1 MDILIEFFDTNQA
14 IIYFAYGLVFFIM
27 GLVVALQSRQFS
39 RLELARS
46 LNWLAGFGILH
57 GLNEWG
63 DLFIPIQAE
72 YLSTIVI
79 NLLYV
84 FQLFLLALSFTSLF
98 MFGVSLLKPA
108 GRLQWL
114 STAPTALF
122 VLWVFVTFFVLT
134 PIYQDETTWHHIS
147 NAIARYFIAFP
158 GGLLA
163 AYSLRSHAMQRIQP
177 LGVPAVYNALRVTGI
192 SLAGY
197 AILGGLIPLPIPFWP
212 GTILNTQTFE
222 SWLGVPPLAFR
233 ALIGLILSVST
244 IRALEIFDLETK
256 RRIET
261 LERDSI
267 LTAER
272 ERLARDLHDGA
283 LQKVYTAGLLVR
295 SVSKLIEPETEA
307 SHRLDQSVVAL
318 NDAVTDLRNN
328 LKTLHAG
335 TSASVEPLTH
345 LLQHVA
351 ADPHYSSMVS
361 IKLETNLPLDTT
373 LSPLQSG
380 HVMGIVNEALSNILR
395 HAQARK
401 VYIRAEGDE
410 EFLRIT
416 IKDDGAG
423 FTPGSSTGY
432 GLQNMRD
439 RARLLNGTLEIDPV
453 IGKGTSITLKIPW
466 MDQT

>member
-1 MDILIEFFDTNQA
+1 MSILIEFFQTNQA

-63 DLFIPIQAE
+63 DLFIPIQSA
-72 YLSTIVI
+72 YLSTVGV

-84 FQLFLLALSFTSLF
+84 VQLVLLALSFASLF
-98 MFGVSLLKPA
+98 MFGVSLLKPS
-108 GRLQWL
+108 GRLKWL
-114 STAPTALF
+114 STAPTAIF
-122 VLWVFVTFFVLT
+122 VLWVFFTFFVLT
-134 PIYQDETTWHHIS
+134 PIYQDEMTWHHIS
-147 NAIARYFIAFP
+147 SAVARYFIAFP

-163 AYSLRSHAMQRIQP
+163 AYALRIHAVRRIQP

-192 SLAGY
+192 SLAAY
-197 AILGGLIPLPIPFWP
+197 AILGGLVPLPIPFWP
-212 GTILNTQTFE
+212 GTILNAQTFE

-233 ALIGLILSVST
+233 ALIGLALSIST
-244 IRALEIFDLETK
+244 IRALEVFDLETE

-307 SHRLDQSVVAL
+307 SRRLEQSVAAL
-318 NDAVTDLRNN
+318 NDAVTDLRSN
-328 LKTLHAG
+328 LKALHAEAS
-335 TSASVEPLTH
+335 TSVEPLID
-345 LLQHVA
+345 LLAHVA
-351 ADPHYSSMVS
+351 ADPHYTSMVN
-361 IKLETNLPLDTT
+361 IKLEARLPSESA
-373 LSPLQSG
+373 LSPLRSG
-380 HVMGIVNEALSNILR
+380 HVMGIVNEAMSNILR
-395 HAQARK
+395 HAQARN
-401 VYIRAEGDE
+401 VSIRAEGNGQL
-410 EFLRIT
+410 LRIT

-423 FTPGSSTGY
+423 FASGAASGY
-432 GLQNMRD
+432 GIQNMRD
-439 RARLLNGTLEIDPV
+439 RARLLNGALEV
-453 IGKGTSITLKIPW
+453 NSVVGKGTTVTLEIPW
-466 MDQT
+466 MDQP